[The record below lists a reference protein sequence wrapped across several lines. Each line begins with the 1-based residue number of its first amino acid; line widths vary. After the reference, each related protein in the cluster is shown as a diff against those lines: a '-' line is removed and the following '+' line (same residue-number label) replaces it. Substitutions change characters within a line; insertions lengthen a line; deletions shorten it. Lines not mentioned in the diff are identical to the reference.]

1 VWTSFLTKDEDTIP
15 STDLTPEQNTPA
27 WAAGN
32 IAGVLHGTIVEGS
45 DAEFEADPLLFPFSD
60 EDLADAWQ
68 YLEDQVSDQDEEDE
82 DEA

>member
-1 VWTSFLTKDEDTIP
+1 
-15 STDLTPEQNTPA
+15 
-27 WAAGN
+27 
-32 IAGVLHGTIVEGS
+32 
-45 DAEFEADPLLFPFSD
+45 LLFPFSD